1 MTDVF
6 RDSLDWTAEDVALT
20 ELLIASAD
28 RLAAHQDHRGTE
40 SAPASPASIERRITR
55 SLSRTKAAVAKSF
68 GANVASKETDRRDT
82 EGLPHEASGSGEQSE
97 QCLQDSLPPDDS
109 DAVPLQQADE
119 QLQLPDLEAT
129 GLVRDRTGFR
139 PHGFSVTDFT
149 GAQWCQQQFAYGL
162 SARLPEV

>member
-1 MTDVF
+1 MTDIF
-6 RDSLDWTAEDVALT
+6 RNSLDWTAEDVALT

-40 SAPASPASIERRITR
+40 SASASPASIERRITR

-68 GANVASKETDRRDT
+68 GADTAVTETGRWDTKE
-82 EGLPHEASGSGEQSE
+82 LPHEASGPGERSE
-97 QCLQDSLPPDDS
+97 QCLQDSLPLDNP

-119 QLQLPDLEAT
+119 QIQLPDLEAT